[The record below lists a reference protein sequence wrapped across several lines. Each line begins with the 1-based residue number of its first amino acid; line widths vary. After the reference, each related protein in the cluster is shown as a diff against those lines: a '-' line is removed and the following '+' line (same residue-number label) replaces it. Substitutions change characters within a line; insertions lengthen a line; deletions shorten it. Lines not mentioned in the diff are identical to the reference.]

1 MHPGTWLARA
11 CAGIAVS
18 ALCAGAVTGCAAP
31 PPRLLLSGIVADH
44 SAPGGIRAVPAEPAL
59 ADAAGSAASGAADR
73 RWLAASPVPG
83 STPAQRRLA
92 RGALI
97 DLRLL
102 TQPDGAMAA
111 AWYGHWKYAWPRDSS
126 WAAAAFAASG
136 HFAESLRI
144 LRFLARVQFPDG
156 TFAARYTL
164 AGAPVRTGLAPEL
177 DGDGWFPWAV
187 WIWYA
192 EQPGTAAARRG
203 LAGLWPA
210 VRRAAAAAT
219 AALSSGGLPAPSP
232 DYWEQRVAQPTIGT
246 AGPLLAGLHAAIRL
260 AASRGDDSDARRW
273 GQSAMRLDRAIE
285 LAFKPD
291 FNRFPSAT
299 GGPRAWFALFGAG
312 AGAKQDGL
320 PADAMLNGPDAAI
333 AFLGPPFEPA
343 SPAVSSAV
351 ARAARALT
359 LPGGGILPG
368 TTWRGDRSTAWTPA
382 TGFFALY
389 DAASGAAAAATA
401 RLDWLADH
409 QTAAG
414 ALPERVSGGGQ
425 PVSVA
430 PLGWTCAI
438 VLLALAALRR
448 PLPVPLAGRHVEQQ
462 PEVADMPA
470 PGQP

>member
-333 AFLGPPFEPA
+333 AFLGPPFEPGQPGGQQRRRPGGPGPDA
-343 SPAVSSAV
+343 ARRGDPARHHLAGGPEHRVDPGDRVLRALRRRLRRRSRRHGTAGLAGRSPDRGRGTAGAGQRRRAAGVG
-351 ARAARALT
+351 RAAR
-359 LPGGGILPG
+359 
-368 TTWRGDRSTAWTPA
+368 
-382 TGFFALY
+382 
-389 DAASGAAAAATA
+389 
-401 RLDWLADH
+401 LDLRH
-409 QTAAG
+409 RAAG
-414 ALPERVSGGGQ
+414 AGGPAAPAAGAVSR
-425 PVSVA
+425 P
-430 PLGWTCAI
+430 TRR
-438 VLLALAALRR
+438 AAAR
-448 PLPVPLAGRHVEQQ
+448 GR
-462 PEVADMPA
+462 
-470 PGQP
+470 